1 MNEEENY
8 KQEYSE
14 EDLKDRAFFLR
25 ILETTLKPEV
35 LPEIMKEV
43 SILDDRES
51 HRKGRKSLTDIHM
64 LMHYLPTFL
73 YDHFISNF
81 KAKDKEELKELTRE
95 EFLHMLTA
103 RKIKV
108 SEGFYDLTID
118 EIVEKYGDLLLT

>member
-25 ILETTLKPEV
+25 ILESTLKPEV
-35 LPEIMKEV
+35 LPEIMKEI
-43 SILDDRES
+43 SILDDRET
-51 HRKGRKSLTDIHM
+51 HRKKRKSLTDIHM
-64 LMHYLPTFL
+64 LMHYLPMFL
-73 YDHFISNF
+73 YGHFISNF